1 MIEDYIRAE
10 TLEEALN
17 LLEKNKGQ
25 ALIIAGGTDLLL
37 KHNRN
42 VSSEIVLIDISAIP
56 ELVEISSTKESL
68 RIGAACTF
76 AAIEKSPLLT
86 DTLNVLSASASAVG
100 SPQVRNIATI
110 GGNLCNAAPSADS
123 APPLLVLDAHL
134 EIASAKER
142 RQVPL
147 TSFFTAP
154 GQIALIADEL
164 LTAIVVPP
172 QPPDARAV
180 YLRNS
185 PRRALD
191 LAIVGVAVKLWV
203 ADGKFQ
209 GRIALGAVAPT
220 PLRAVQ
226 AEALLA
232 SNQSSDDDTLM
243 TVAKCAAEEAAPI
256 SDVRATAEYRRE
268 MVEVLTFRALKQANV
283 QLQQEN

>member
-100 SPQVRNIATI
+100 SPQVRNSV
-110 GGNLCNAAPSADS
+110 C
-123 APPLLVLDAHL
+123 
-134 EIASAKER
+134 
-142 RQVPL
+142 
-147 TSFFTAP
+147 
-154 GQIALIADEL
+154 
-164 LTAIVVPP
+164 
-172 QPPDARAV
+172 
-180 YLRNS
+180 
-185 PRRALD
+185 
-191 LAIVGVAVKLWV
+191 
-203 ADGKFQ
+203 
-209 GRIALGAVAPT
+209 
-220 PLRAVQ
+220 
-226 AEALLA
+226 
-232 SNQSSDDDTLM
+232 SDHQTYF
-243 TVAKCAAEEAAPI
+243 
-256 SDVRATAEYRRE
+256 SRW
-268 MVEVLTFRALKQANV
+268 
-283 QLQQEN
+283 